1 MRQALFA
8 SVLFL
13 ALATVVSAQPIL
25 YEEHFT
31 GGVSQL
37 TWEGATG
44 DSLGNPFTMQVLN
57 DPTTPGGD
65 GWIGAVTVPFDYAG
79 SPGLAFSGPDT
90 LKDYSVEA
98 WIYCVVQNPTGPY
111 NGIVARYDSTGG
123 LFRLYV
129 LRTDFDS
136 SKRIRLTYLEGANV
150 TIIRDWSQAEVPG
163 GVPTTSSWHKLGLKA
178 VGNQLWAYYDDS
190 LLVGCPYTND
200 TLSQG
205 FFGIYGWNMV
215 DSAQT
220 RCDDVIVRDERP
232 GPGSPTIVLTSPAD
246 GDTGVAAGT
255 AVVVHFSQPMDTSSA
270 MFSVRCSPDSMLGW
284 TAAWGSG
291 DSVVTLAHIIP
302 FQSEVTETLTI
313 VRAYSKTGDSLI
325 AGPVPNPWTFRTQ
338 VVGIADGPGPGEIRI
353 SSLSLTN
360 FPNPWRSTT
369 SFAVELPH
377 ASSALF
383 QVYDVTGRIRRTLL
397 DQPMPAG
404 RHLVSWDGRDEQGK
418 ALPSGV
424 YFYHLNL
431 GQASLTGRTTLL
443 R

>member
-8 SVLFL
+8 SALFL
-13 ALATVVSAQPIL
+13 ALATVISAQPVL

-31 GGVSQL
+31 GGLSQL

-136 SKRIRLTYLEGANV
+136 SKRIRLTYLEGATPTV
-150 TIIRDWSQAEVPG
+150 IHDWPDSLIPG
-163 GVPTTSSWHKLGLKA
+163 GTPTTSSWHKLGLKV

-190 LLVGCPYTND
+190 LLAGCPYTSD

-205 FFGIYGWNMV
+205 FFGIYTWNML

-220 RCDDVIVRDERP
+220 RCDDFIVRDERP
-232 GPGSPTIVLTSPAD
+232 GATTPTITQTDPAQGATSVSL
-246 GDTGVAAGT
+246 GDTVD
-255 AVVVHFSQPMDTSSA
+255 VHFSEPMDTTPG
-270 MFSVRCSPDSMLGW
+270 MFAFTCGPDSAIGW
-284 TAAWGSG
+284 SVVWQPG
-291 DSVVTLAHIIP
+291 DSEAMLIHSLPFAALTL
-302 FQSEVTETLTI
+302 ETMTI
-313 VRAYSKTGDSLI
+313 TKAYNKMGDPLG
-325 AGPVPNPWTFRTQ
+325 AGSVPNPWTFTTEE
-338 VVGIADGPGPGEIRI
+338 VGIADGSGPGEIRI

-383 QVYDVTGRIRRTLL
+383 QVFDVTGRMRRTLL

-418 ALPSGV
+418 TLPSGV
-424 YFYHLNL
+424 YFYHFNS
-431 GQASLTGRTTLL
+431 GQATLTGRTTLL